1 MPFNL
6 GLIGGSPGNGHPYS
20 WSAILNGYDPSIMS
34 DCPFPVIPEY
44 LGKQTWPS
52 AKLPD
57 CRITHLFTDPSELA
71 SHIADACF
79 IENVV
84 QHPSDMLGQVDALL
98 LARDDA
104 ENHLRYSE
112 AFIAAGLPTYIDKP
126 LGYSIKQVEQLE
138 AIESFPGQIF
148 SCSAL
153 RFSNTVVFSDEEEQ
167 KIGNLLKVRASG
179 PGEWSKYSIHL
190 IDALF
195 DQLKLSQAKLERL
208 TGGGIVLKSPICQS
222 IELNIDNGMTNRV
235 FTFCYEGS
243 KGVVEKRFDDTFES
257 FRAALAFFI
266 AGDCRKVAGQFW
278 SRYKDIAEI
287 IEMRRP

>member
-6 GLIGGSPGNGHPYS
+6 GLIGGSLGNGHPYS

-57 CRITHLFTDPSELA
+57 CRITHLFTDPPELA
-71 SHIADACF
+71 GHIADACF

-104 ENHLRYSE
+104 ENHMVYGAPFME
-112 AFIAAGLPTYIDKP
+112 AGLPIYIDKP
-126 LGYSIKQVEQLE
+126 LGYSIEQVEKLRSME
-138 AIESFPGQIF
+138 TYLGQIF

-153 RFSNTVVFSDEEEQ
+153 RFSNTILPSAGEE
-167 KIGNLLKVRASG
+167 KDIGNLLEVRALG
-179 PGEWSKYSIHL
+179 PGSWQKYSIHL
-190 IDALF
+190 LDALF
-195 DQLKLSQAKLERL
+195 DRLALSQATLKDVSDIGL
-208 TGGGIVLKSPICQS
+208 VLSSPLCPNIR
-222 IELNIDNGMTNRV
+222 IEIDPHMEKRV
-235 FTFCYEGS
+235 FTFSFIGTEGAL
-243 KGVVEKRFDDTFES
+243 EKRFDDTFAS
-257 FRAALAFFI
+257 FKAALSFFVSG
-266 AGDCRKVAGQFW
+266 AYRKQSEQFW
-278 SRYKDIAEI
+278 SRYRDIASI
-287 IEMRRP
+287 IEMRVP